1 MIIQKAKKSQD
12 HKKESKRSTR
22 NPKKGG
28 PNIIPK
34 LAIKKE
40 SPISS
45 RSISVDD
52 HFLIQRVIWI
62 ETGYSVREKQMDGG
76 TTTNARK
83 WSCINHS
90 IATVSPMI
98 LRLGLF
104 WMDEYLISH

>member
-40 SPISS
+40 TPVPSANFMMAILVASS
-45 RSISVDD
+45 
-52 HFLIQRVIWI
+52 LNM
-62 ETGYSVREKQMDGG
+62 E
-76 TTTNARK
+76 
-83 WSCINHS
+83 
-90 IATVSPMI
+90 
-98 LRLGLF
+98 
-104 WMDEYLISH
+104 

>member
-40 SPISS
+40 TPIPKPADSFSDRSPA
-45 RSISVDD
+45 
-52 HFLIQRVIWI
+52 RVIQI
-62 ETGYSVREKQMDGG
+62 AFHPIPVTPKRAE
-76 TTTNARK
+76 RK
-83 WSCINHS
+83 
-90 IATVSPMI
+90 
-98 LRLGLF
+98 
-104 WMDEYLISH
+104 